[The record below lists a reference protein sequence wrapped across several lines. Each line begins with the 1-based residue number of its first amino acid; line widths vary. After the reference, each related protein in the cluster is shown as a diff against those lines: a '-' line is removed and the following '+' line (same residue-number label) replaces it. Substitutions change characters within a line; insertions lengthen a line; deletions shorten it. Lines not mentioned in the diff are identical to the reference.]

1 MAKAYEAPAQQEKT
15 PDQMN
20 HDQKQLWLIDRIQQM
35 QIARTNYG
43 IEEHWDYA
51 DRAMIPH
58 EFHDTGL
65 KSWQSKNAKMVAFT
79 KVHTALSL
87 VIDQNPEAQI
97 FARKKEWEPKANL
110 IKGIFNYS
118 WDHGDGRQEL
128 KKFTFDL
135 FKYGFAAGRTYHRR
149 DEREVEELMVYDP
162 SSNKHEYETRTIVD
176 FDDVYWENIDIWNC
190 WLDEQADSKKNMR
203 DWCWRKV
210 YDFESFKRKFSKD
223 KFDITEEVKPG
234 GDTMYRKRN
243 SPGVNIEE
251 KHPQAREM
259 IEVYFYENKE
269 TDRFQVL
276 ANGILILDIP
286 LPYKHKQLSCFF
298 ATCWQRATD
307 TIYGIGIPEL
317 TKGNVGLLD
326 KLSNMTID
334 QVTLAIYK
342 MLLYGGAEEFSEEE
356 LDLEPGRAKKVFDVN
371 NYKWLE
377 TPSAGA
383 EVYKLLDMIMN
394 EIDEETGV
402 TRSLGGRELGRTATE
417 ISINREAGLRRM
429 KTPLDS
435 IEDAMEEEGYLRLA
449 LIQQVY
455 SQPERLEKV
464 VEESVLEKFMNFIV
478 QKQERF
484 IPIYRNVRLPLEKG
498 ENGEIGPSERDN
510 FFEISEDD
518 LRGEFD
524 IKIRPMSTLPVSE
537 ELTRQ
542 RKLQLFNIIAQ
553 APYTDIFKAE
563 REIVKAF
570 DEEPD
575 DWLMSEEQIMMQQ
588 QKAAMAQQMQ
598 AEALG
603 AEPVPQ
609 EGPAGPEGG
618 APTVVPESQA
628 TPEAAAVLGGN
639 PLQT

>member
-1 MAKAYEAPAQQEKT
+1 MATYLEKT
-15 PDQMN
+15 PEQMDY
-20 HDQKQLWLIDRIQQM
+20 DQKQSRLVDRIQEM

-51 DRAMIPH
+51 DRVMIPH
-58 EFHDTGL
+58 EFQDTGL
-65 KSWQSKNAKMVAFT
+65 KNWQSKNAKMVAFT
-79 KVHTALSL
+79 KVHTGLSL
-87 VIDQNPEAQI
+87 VIDQNPETQI
-97 FARKKEWEPKANL
+97 FARKKEWEPKVNL
-110 IKGIFNYS
+110 IKGVFNYS

-135 FKYGFAAGRTYHRR
+135 FKDGFAAGRTYHRR
-149 DEREVEELMVYDP
+149 DERDVEELLVYDP
-162 SSNKHEYETRTIVD
+162 VLNKHEYAKRTIVD
-176 FDDVYWENIDIWNC
+176 FDDVYWENLDIWNC
-190 WLDEQADSKKNMR
+190 WFDEQADSKKNMR

-210 YDFESFKRKFSKD
+210 YDWESFKRKFTKE

-234 GDTMYRKRN
+234 GDTMHRKRN

-251 KHPQAREM
+251 KHPQSKEM

-269 TDRFQVL
+269 LDRFQIL

-298 ATCWQRATD
+298 ATCWQRSTD
-307 TIYGIGIPEL
+307 TIYGVGIPEL
-317 TKGNVGLLD
+317 TRGNVGLLN
-326 KLSNMTID
+326 KLANMTVD

-377 TPSAGA
+377 TPGAGA

-455 SQPERLEKV
+455 SQPERIEKI
-464 VEESVLEKFMNFIV
+464 VEESVIEKFLGFFTT
-478 QKQERF
+478 QKREHFVPQF
-484 IPIYRNVRLPLEKG
+484 RNIRLSLQKG
-498 ENGEIGPSERDN
+498 ENGEVTPSDSDN
-510 FFEISEDD
+510 FFEITDDD
-518 LRGEFD
+518 LRGEYD
-524 IKIRPMSTLPVSE
+524 VKIRPMSTLPVSE

-542 RKLQLFNIIAQ
+542 RKLQLFNIIAP
-553 APYTDIFKAE
+553 APYTDIYKAQ

-575 DWLMSEEQIMMQQ
+575 DWLMTEEQIMMQQ
-588 QKAAMAQQMQ
+588 QKAARLQAMQ
-598 AEALG
+598 AEAEALG
-603 AEPVPQ
+603 AEPIPQ
-609 EGPAGPEGG
+609 EGGSVEGG
-618 APTVVPESQA
+618 APTVIPQRET

-639 PLQT
+639 PIST